1 MTTHLNISRDGDVQI
16 ARFNRPEKKNAL
28 TSGMYQ
34 GLRDAILSANTSPD
48 IAATVFLGQ
57 PGIFTSGNDIAD
69 FLAAR
74 EEWTGQVLSFLD
86 ALATSQ
92 KPLIAGVDGPAVGVG
107 ATLTFHCDLVYAS
120 ERAVFIMPFVNLGL
134 VPEAGS
140 SLMGPRLMGHPRAFE
155 MLVLGE
161 PFPAE
166 RAVQA
171 GFVNKIVPT
180 EELEAAALAAA
191 AALAEKPRDAMLI
204 SRRLLRGDTT
214 ETLARIREEVKL
226 FGERMA
232 SAEARHAFEAF
243 LRKQVAAGA
252 G

>member
-1 MTTHLNISRDGDVQI
+1 
-16 ARFNRPEKKNAL
+16 
-28 TSGMYQ
+28 MYQ
-34 GLRDAILSANTSPD
+34 GLRDAILTANDAPD
-48 IAATVFLGQ
+48 IAATVFLGH
-57 PGIFTSGNDIAD
+57 PGIFSSGNDIAD

-74 EEWTGQVLSFLD
+74 EEWTGEVLSFLD

-120 ERAVFIMPFVNLGL
+120 GRAVFITPFVNLGL

-140 SLMGPRLMGHPRAFE
+140 SLIGPRLMGHARAFE

-161 PFPAE
+161 PFTAE
-166 RAVQA
+166 RALQA
-171 GFVNKIVPT
+171 GFVNKIVLA

-191 AALAEKPRDAMLI
+191 AALSAKPREAMLM
-204 SRRLLRGDTT
+204 SRRLLRGDPA
-214 ETLARIREEVKL
+214 EIAARIREEVQL

-232 SAEARHAFEAF
+232 SAEARGAFEAF